1 MKFATKVKQN
11 LCELIR
17 HISDNKKDYVRN
29 PQTDFVRNRK
39 LSLEKITR
47 ILLSMS
53 GQSTQDELLN
63 FYDHTEY
70 TPTVSALSQQRDK
83 IGPAYFPEILKRFNS
98 QYPGKFKYK
107 DYRLLA
113 CDGSDINIFRNP
125 NDPTS
130 YYKNSLSDKGFNEL
144 HIDALYD
151 LCNRTYQ
158 MLHITGRHEQNEQR
172 ALINFMKTYTAQ
184 DKCIFIADRNYESWN
199 ILANAQNSN
208 LKYVIR
214 AKDINSNGILHTF
227 HIDQTVGETDIE
239 LSVNLTRLKRC
250 IDKKQPER
258 FRMMATNVTF
268 DFISPGEEGIFP
280 ICFRLVRIRIGGD
293 KYESLLT
300 NLCVS
305 EFSMQ
310 EIKEMYAMRW
320 GIETSFRE
328 LKHTLSLN
336 KLHSKKVDHIHQEI
350 FAKVIMYNFCSLIT
364 MHVAQKRKKRKHI
377 HQINFSRAIKECR
390 HFLMCASD
398 DSPDVETIIMQ
409 YMLPVRSGRS
419 MTRKIK
425 IREKASFLYR

>member
-1 MKFATKVKQN
+1 M
-11 LCELIR
+11 
-17 HISDNKKDYVRN
+17 
-29 PQTDFVRNRK
+29 
-39 LSLEKITR
+39 
-47 ILLSMS
+47 
-53 GQSTQDELLN
+53 N

-70 TPTVSALSQQRDK
+70 TPTVSALTQQRDK
-83 IGPAYFPEILKRFNS
+83 ISLTYFPEILKRFNC
-98 QYPGKFKYK
+98 QYPGKIKYK

-125 NDPTS
+125 NDPAS
-130 YYKNSLSDKGFNEL
+130 YYRNSLNDKGFNEL

-158 MLHITGRHEQNEQR
+158 TPHVVGRHEQNEQR
-172 ALINFMKTYTAQ
+172 ALVNFMKAYTAE

-199 ILANAQNSN
+199 ILANAQHSN

-214 AKDINSNGILHTF
+214 AKDITSNGILHTF
-227 HIDQTVGETDIE
+227 HINQAVGETDME
-239 LSVNLTRLKRC
+239 LSINLTRLKRC

-258 FRMMATNVTF
+258 FRTMATNVTF

-280 ICFRLVRIRIGGD
+280 IGFRLVRIRIGED

-310 EIKEMYAMRW
+310 EIKELYAIRW

-328 LKHTLSLN
+328 LKHALSLN

-377 HQINFSRAIKECR
+377 HQINFSRVIKECR
-390 HFLMCASD
+390 HFLMCAPD
-398 DSPDVETIIMQ
+398 DPPDVEAVIMQ
-409 YMLPVRSGRS
+409 YMLPIRPGRS
-419 MTRKIK
+419 NPRKVK